1 MTRIFRGILEAAS
14 GITPEIK
21 ARFGDE
27 ELCRRCGRCCY
38 SGIRIKN
45 KMVLLKDLPCKHLTY
60 EPDGAAFCT
69 VYQTRELTGWC
80 NKISVESIRK
90 ELFPPDCPYVK
101 DIAGYKGKIEIDAR
115 EFEEIKPILINA
127 FKIADRP
134 QYVRYSDW
142 KKFLTHT
149 LGMEEP

>member
-1 MTRIFRGILEAAS
+1 MANIFSGILEAAA

-21 ARFGDE
+21 ARFHLE
-27 ELCRRCGRCCY
+27 KLCRRCGRCCY

-60 EPDGAAFCT
+60 EPAGSAFCT

-101 DIAGYKGKIEIDAR
+101 NLPHYKGKIELSDQK
-115 EFEEIKPILINA
+115 FEEIKPVLRNV
-127 FKIADRP
+127 FKIMDKP
-134 QYVRYSDW
+134 DYVRGTDW
-142 KKFLTHT
+142 ERFIQIT
-149 LGMEEP
+149 LGLKLR